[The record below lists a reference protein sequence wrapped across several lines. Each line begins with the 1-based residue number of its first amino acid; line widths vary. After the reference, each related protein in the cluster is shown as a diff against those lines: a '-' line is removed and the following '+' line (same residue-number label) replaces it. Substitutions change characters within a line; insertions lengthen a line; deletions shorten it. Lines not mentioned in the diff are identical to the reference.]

1 MAGNEFEKAM
11 DKLRDEMARH
21 HEHGALCM
29 IGEHLTELLQR
40 EPSRAGKIL
49 QDGKTLMGA
58 YKELESYARQQ
69 AKGKNGCVVLSDQQG
84 FGIAE
89 KYFGLENEAPEEK
102 AEAIAPPAPAV
113 PAAPLAA
120 APFALPDLDELL
132 GI

>member
-40 EPSRAGKIL
+40 EPSWAGKIL
-49 QDGKTLMGA
+49 SKDKSLMGA

-69 AKGKNGCVVLSDQQG
+69 TKGKSGCVVLSDQQG
-84 FGIAE
+84 FRIAE
-89 KYFGLENEAPEEK
+89 KYFGMEEGAAEEK
-102 AEAIAPPAPAV
+102 AEAIAPAAPAP
-113 PAAPLAA
+113 A